1 MFITTV
7 HNFIKIIWTSVDL
20 LPTSAMT
27 KITGPWFQT
36 HIVPYVLQECKSKW
50 RSAIWRLSG
59 VLWPRFAGRTS
70 VSHKCEHYWK
80 RKSVPQ
86 FIWRNISR
94 VYVPVIF
101 ILSAII
107 QIQPFGSVL
116 KVIWCDV
123 TCRWNSQAIFVFS
136 GPESWFPPMF
146 SFFIPV
152 SCHSLLQLVWNSIFS
167 WCHHSER
174 VFMFYPAWVEVGQAA
189 LCLLLLSVSS
199 QNSANTSY
207 RDLTLRAV
215 NCGAG
220 FECVVPLL
228 FSQQIQALWQQPS
241 SSATPVTN
249 SPTMCTLKNETQKR
263 WKCLYK
269 TPTCF
274 FVSAIS
280 GFLQKGGGVIDMLS
294 YQ

>member
-1 MFITTV
+1 M
-7 HNFIKIIWTSVDL
+7 
-20 LPTSAMT
+20 
-27 KITGPWFQT
+27 
-36 HIVPYVLQECKSKW
+36 
-50 RSAIWRLSG
+50 
-59 VLWPRFAGRTS
+59 
-70 VSHKCEHYWK
+70 
-80 RKSVPQ
+80 
-86 FIWRNISR
+86 
-94 VYVPVIF
+94 
-101 ILSAII
+101 
-107 QIQPFGSVL
+107 
-116 KVIWCDV
+116 IWCDV

-146 SFFIPV
+146 SFSIPV

-174 VFMFYPAWVEVGQAA
+174 VFMFYPAWVEMGQAA

-249 SPTMCTLKNETQKR
+249 SPTMCTLKMKPKKGENACTR
-263 WKCLYK
+263 HLLVFSSVLFLAFSRRVGVLL
-269 TPTCF
+269 TCSHISNMDF
-274 FVSAIS
+274 LANLRFKFLCGAHYPSASFHDLLKINRPLWTKATS
-280 GFLQKGGGVIDMLS
+280 
-294 YQ
+294 